1 MGVRCSGRGRGG
13 GGWSSSADIFMLSLL
28 DNPILYQVVNISIV
42 TFVVSENKMNLN
54 LLLLSDVVA

>member
-1 MGVRCSGRGRGG
+1 MGG
-13 GGWSSSADIFMLSLL
+13 GGGVGWSSSADIFMLSLL
-28 DNPILYQVVNISIV
+28 DNPVLYRVVNISIV